1 MQTFSSCVGATLRC
15 DAQAST
21 AVASLVAEHGF
32 EVNGLQSLQHVG
44 SVVSP
49 CGL

>member
-1 MQTFSSCVGATLRC
+1 MGAALQC
-15 DAQAST
+15 DAQAAT
-21 AVASLVAEHGF
+21 AGASLVAEHGLKA
-32 EVNGLQSLQHVG
+32 NALQSLQYVG